1 MSNIYFLR
9 AGPDGPVK
17 IGRARDV
24 ARRVRTLQTGSAVQ
38 LLLLG
43 VIPGVAKLERQLHH
57 RWRRCRIRGEW
68 FTPSPELL
76 THIDALIHPPAPEPL
91 SPQRAREIRNLLAAL
106 GKAPGDF
113 QALLVPRRRPGQEV
127 L

>member
-1 MSNIYFLR
+1 VTHVYFVR

-17 IGRARDV
+17 IGLARDV
-24 ARRVRTLQTGSAVQ
+24 ARRLKTLQTASPVP

-43 VIPGVAKLERQLHH
+43 VVPGDAKVERQLH
-57 RWRRCRIRGEW
+57 RRFAGSRLRGEW

-76 THIDALIHPPAPEPL
+76 AHIDALVHPPAPEPL
-91 SPQRAREIRNLLAAL
+91 TPERAREIRCVLMN
-106 GKAPGDF
+106 APGDL
-113 QALLVPRRRPGQEV
+113 QALLVPRRLPGQEI